1 MQRREAEQEEVRVRT
16 FDECRFQG
24 ARPPKVAEEEED
36 EEVEED
42 EEGDEEEVEEEGVEE
57 EGQEEEEEEEEGEE
71 EEEEGEEGEEEA
83 EEAEQDE
90 EEEQEEEGE
99 RSRWAV
105 ETRAQGVTSVA
116 RTTLTHLYYLKNSDC
131 EFKIIW

>member
-1 MQRREAEQEEVRVRT
+1 LQRREAEQEEVRVRT

-36 EEVEED
+36 EEVEEED
-42 EEGDEEEVEEEGVEE
+42 EEGEEDEEEDEGV
-57 EGQEEEEEEEEGEE
+57 EEEGEE
-71 EEEEGEEGEEEA
+71 EEEEEEE
-83 EEAEQDE
+83 EEQDE